1 MGTLSWRG
9 QETGCLEANHTEA
22 QVLQEN
28 SQQQP
33 QTNTFPDLTQGVSIL
48 SESVLA
54 LYNDKGVILNN
65 RSNLIIWVKICHAS
79 PFVHLLPKSLCL
91 CISAY
96 KHTIHKNA

>member
-65 RSNLIIWVKICHAS
+65 KQPDYLGQDLS
-79 PFVHLLPKSLCL
+79 
-91 CISAY
+91 CISFC
-96 KHTIHKNA
+96 TFVT